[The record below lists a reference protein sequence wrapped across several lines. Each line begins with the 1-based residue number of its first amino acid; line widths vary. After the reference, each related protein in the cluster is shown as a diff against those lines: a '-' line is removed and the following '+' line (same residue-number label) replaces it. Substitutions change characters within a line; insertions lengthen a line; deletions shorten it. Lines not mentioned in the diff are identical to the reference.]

1 MVQGTIAITD
11 YGWYER
17 LHTAPALE
25 EVNFWKPSASRTF
38 QAPEFSPFLFKLRK
52 DEGNGICG
60 FGFFARYS
68 RLPDWLAWETFGTA
82 NGCASLGEMRT
93 RILGIRER
101 IHYRGSSP
109 SEIGCIL
116 IVQPVFFP
124 PGQWVDPPRNWPV
137 RTQADK
143 KYDLDSGEGQRVWAE
158 CLAAARSMMAQP
170 NERSSSAPTFKEPP
184 ARYGTPILIRP
195 RLGQGT
201 FRIAVTDAYGRGC
214 AVTDEHSLPV
224 LEAAHIKPYGL
235 EGPHEVSNGLLL
247 RADLHRLFDL
257 GYMTVTPDLKL
268 EIGQRLRREFAN
280 GRSYY
285 PLHGQPIRCPRVA
298 HERPSPDYL
307 RWHNEN
313 RYVG

>member
-1 MVQGTIAITD
+1 MQGTIAVTD

-17 LHTAPALE
+17 LRAEPSLD
-25 EVNFWKPSASRTF
+25 EVNFWKPSASRAF
-38 QAPEFSPFLFKLRK
+38 QAAEFSPFLFKLRK
-52 DEGNGICG
+52 RDGGAICG

-68 RLPDWLAWETFGTA
+68 RLPDWLAWETFGIA
-82 NGCASLGEMRT
+82 NGCASLDEMRT
-93 RILGIRER
+93 RIAGIRER

-109 SEIGCIL
+109 AEIGCIL

-143 KYDLDSGEGQRVWAE
+143 KYEFDKGEGARVWTE
-158 CLAAARSMMAQP
+158 CVAAARSMMTQP
-170 NERSSSAPTFKEPP
+170 DERSRAAPAFIESQ
-184 ARYGTPILIRP
+184 ARYGSPLVVKP

-214 AVTDEHSLPV
+214 AVTEEHSLPV

-247 RADLHRLFDL
+247 RADLHRLFDQ
-257 GYMTVTPDLKL
+257 GYVTVTTGLRL
-268 EIGQRLRREFAN
+268 EVGQRLRQEFSN

-285 PLHGQPIRCPRVA
+285 PLHGRHLRCPRA
-298 HERPSPDYL
+298 LHERPSTEYL
-307 RWHNEN
+307 RWHNAN